1 MRGLKVLTGLGLT
14 FFAIVAAAPSA
25 SAEDRPVGES
35 SATVSGISDDELD
48 AQRGGEIVPISEATL
63 TATLEENTITGSITG
78 TNSVS
83 GSAFSGASGFVTV
96 IQNSGNQVIIQ
107 DSTIINLTVE

>member
-1 MRGLKVLTGLGLT
+1 MPGLNYLVFIGAALLTI
-14 FFAIVAAAPSA
+14 AMAAPNA
-25 SAEDRPVGES
+25 FTADRPVSES
-35 SATVSGISDDELD
+35 SSPLSGISDDELD
-48 AQRGGEIVPISEATL
+48 TQRGGEIVPISSATL
-63 TATLEENTITGSITG
+63 NATLEENTITGSITG